1 MAVKIVTD
9 STCDLSEELIQEFGI
24 TIIPLNI
31 IMGDKAFRDG
41 IDAKQEDIFAW
52 SDANKTTPKTS
63 APDLGLVEETLKSYQ
78 EAGDEVVYLGIG
90 GDMSSTLQTIRI
102 AADDLGY
109 DKLYAVDSMN
119 LSTGIGLQ
127 VLRAVD
133 YAREGLSGAEIA
145 KKLEESRDRVRASF
159 CIDTLTYLHRGGRC
173 SGVAALLG
181 AALMLKPMIA
191 VRDGKL
197 GVAKKYRGKIRKVL
211 KQYVEDMVP
220 ELQNAETDRVFV
232 THTATDDIAEEI
244 RAYVASLGIFEHVYV
259 TKAGGVIASHCGP
272 GTLGVLFYSK

>member
-259 TKAGGVIASHCGP
+259 TRAGGVIASHCGP

>member
-173 SGVAALLG
+173 SSVAALLG

-244 RAYVASLGIFEHVYV
+244 RAYVASLGIFEHIYV